1 MRWRADTSGAQ
12 WIAER
17 LDPGF
22 ETMHGVIPHGFEAY
36 ARVFHPAEVRSLPGR
51 TVPTMQELD
60 DLSEMER
67 WAVVEQFID
76 APARWA
82 DVASAFG
89 TTLHPQAQWHRIVRA
104 DLEEA
109 HTRLA
114 PDGREFSSP
123 ATGVLSPADLAV
135 LARHLTAHTTTPD
148 EGYAAVWEGFGG
160 LLGFVGHSPSRAF
173 LTFSDDPNHQAMLNR
188 SIRDPF
194 NNVFRRKTWQE
205 GILSREISEGPR
217 LQLPGRGYIL
227 FEAAPRAFADPAWVL
242 DAPWR
247 DLPGEAHGFAPSA
260 QHPNLLWPADR
271 SWVMVSEIDFDSTIV
286 GGSAELVR
294 AICAD
299 RMLETAP
306 LSEGAR
312 LTWDADELNT

>member
-1 MRWRADTSGAQ
+1 MRWLADTSGAQ
-12 WIAER
+12 WLADR
-17 LDPGF
+17 LDPGY
-22 ETMHGVIPHGFEAY
+22 ETMHGVVPRGFAAY
-36 ARVFHPAEVRSLPGR
+36 ARVFHPAEARSLPGR
-51 TVPTMQELD
+51 TVPTTED
-60 DLSEMER
+60 VWPLSETE
-67 WAVVEQFID
+67 WQTLFEQFID

-82 DVASAFG
+82 DAASAFG
-89 TTLHPQAQWHRIVRA
+89 ATMHPLAQWHRIVRA

-123 ATGVLSPADLAV
+123 ASGVLSPTDLAG
-135 LARHLTAHTTTPD
+135 LASHLTAHTATPD
-148 EGYAAVWEGFGG
+148 DGFAGVWEGFGG
-160 LLGFVGHSPSRAF
+160 LLGFMGHSPSRAF

-217 LQLPGRGYIL
+217 LQFPGRGYIL

-247 DLPGEAHGFAPSA
+247 DLPGEAHGFPPSA

-271 SWVMVSEIDFDSTIV
+271 AWVMVSEIDFDSTIV
-286 GGSAELVR
+286 GGSVELVR

-299 RMLETAP
+299 RMLEASP
-306 LSEGAR
+306 LPEGAR
-312 LTWDADELNT
+312 LTWDADEVNA